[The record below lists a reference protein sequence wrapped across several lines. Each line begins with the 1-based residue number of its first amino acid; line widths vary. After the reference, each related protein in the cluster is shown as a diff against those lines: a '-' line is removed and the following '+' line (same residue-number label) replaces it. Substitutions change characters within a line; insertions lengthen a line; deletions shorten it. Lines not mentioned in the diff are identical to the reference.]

1 MHASLKLLAA
11 ALAVGQVSAQTY
23 TNCNPLDK
31 TCPADPGSTE
41 STLDFDF
48 TQSIDPSQWETTA
61 GTVTTGSNGAVFT
74 IAKRGDAPTIQSKFN
89 IFYGDI
95 EIVMK
100 SAPGTGIVSSLVF
113 ESDDLD
119 EIDWEALGGN
129 TGAIETNYFGKGDTS
144 TYDRATYPA
153 VTTPQ
158 EVFHTYKVSWQKDA
172 TTWSID
178 GNVVRTLNYAD
189 AQGGSRYPQTPMTI
203 RIGIWAGG
211 DPSNGQGTIEWAG
224 GETDYSQ
231 APFSMYVKSV
241 KINNANPAESYTY
254 TDNSGSSD
262 SIKLNGAAPA
272 PSGTFNAATSNVVGY
287 FTPLSVLALV
297 GAFIQL

>member
-100 SAPGTGIVSSLVF
+100 SAPGTGRYL
-113 ESDDLD
+113 
-119 EIDWEALGGN
+119 
-129 TGAIETNYFGKGDTS
+129 Y
-144 TYDRATYPA
+144 YDRATYPA